1 MIASMRFSIA
11 AIEPSCPEPVVHDF
25 SPAKRLITPHF
36 YRQPKREA
44 SGFRTPPGIIC
55 RLNNLIPKG
64 EVPMWYIVMS
74 RSLPEKEAHKQL
86 NYEAHRQWLD
96 DQHRAG
102 RLLFSGPTS
111 DGAYGIY
118 IMLAASLDEA
128 KSIAAQDPHH
138 ALGIRQMEVLEWRAH
153 RAFRLEGPSI
163 AEVEKLSQSQ

>member
-1 MIASMRFSIA
+1 
-11 AIEPSCPEPVVHDF
+11 
-25 SPAKRLITPHF
+25 
-36 YRQPKREA
+36 
-44 SGFRTPPGIIC
+44 
-55 RLNNLIPKG
+55 
-64 EVPMWYIVMS
+64 MS
-74 RSLPEKEAHKQL
+74 RSLPEKETDKQL

-128 KSIAAQDPHH
+128 KSIAGQDPHH
-138 ALGIRQMEVLEWRAH
+138 ARGIRQMEVLEWRAH

-163 AEVEKLSQSQ
+163 AEVEKLSQTS

>member
-1 MIASMRFSIA
+1 
-11 AIEPSCPEPVVHDF
+11 
-25 SPAKRLITPHF
+25 
-36 YRQPKREA
+36 
-44 SGFRTPPGIIC
+44 
-55 RLNNLIPKG
+55 
-64 EVPMWYIVMS
+64 MS
-74 RSLPEKEAHKQL
+74 RSLPEKETDKQL

-128 KSIAAQDPHH
+128 KSVAGQDPHH
-138 ALGIRQMEVLEWRAH
+138 ARGIRQMEVLEWRAH

-163 AEVEKLSQSQ
+163 AEVQKLSQTP